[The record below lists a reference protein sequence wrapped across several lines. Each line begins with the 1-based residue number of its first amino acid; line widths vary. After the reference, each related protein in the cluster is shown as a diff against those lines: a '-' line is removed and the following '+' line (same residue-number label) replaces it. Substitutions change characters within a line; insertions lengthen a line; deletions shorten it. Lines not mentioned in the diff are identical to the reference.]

1 MWSSLVN
8 LDFGLLLVVNILYF
22 SNQGE
27 ADKESPGMD
36 KHDSV
41 QEDILDNATQGGE
54 AELERHQ
61 DGVGIEGDETRKET
75 HSAEVT
81 RHEIITKTSSYA
93 DLFLSDVLC
102 T

>member
-36 KHDSV
+36 KHDRV
-41 QEDILDNATQGGE
+41 QEDILDNVTQGGE

-75 HSAEVT
+75 HPAEVT
-81 RHEIITKTSSYA
+81 RHEIITKISSYA